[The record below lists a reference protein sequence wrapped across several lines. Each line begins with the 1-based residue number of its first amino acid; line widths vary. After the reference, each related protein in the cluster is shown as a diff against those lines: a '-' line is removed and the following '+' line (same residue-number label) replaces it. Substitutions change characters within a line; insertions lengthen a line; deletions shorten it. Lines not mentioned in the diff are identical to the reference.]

1 MLVKEIITEDNSV
14 LSDSGSNISVTGME
28 KRRLEKKLKIKPGTD
43 QWFRL
48 WFTRPYLTGESPVK
62 TKNNHSV

>member
-1 MLVKEIITEDNSV
+1 MLVKEIITEDNSM

-62 TKNNHSV
+62 IKNNHSV